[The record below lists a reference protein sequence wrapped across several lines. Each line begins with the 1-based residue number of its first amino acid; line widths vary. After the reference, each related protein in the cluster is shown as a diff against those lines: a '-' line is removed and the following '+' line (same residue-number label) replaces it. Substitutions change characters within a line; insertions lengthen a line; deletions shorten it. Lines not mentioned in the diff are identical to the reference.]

1 MRARIRQ
8 SASSS
13 LNITPGPAL
22 IHCLMHAQAAFS
34 ATGRGR
40 LPMRFWMAYVF
51 GGKAFSA
58 SSRFFRDTPMAQMR
72 GGARLARRGKT
83 SSLPWRRSAR
93 FRRIASKNARANLA
107 RFEDGSGFGDAHC
120 SASAP
125 LIGAL
130 KRLAHGM
137 LLLSWTGAEIERRE
151 CAKLDAGRATI
162 PHKVESYRRAWRPGR
177 RVRSSRIAH
186 VWPKPV
192 PRLDI
197 FEALGPRVS
206 ARTRRQCI
214 QEIAVHQNI
223 EEAIC
228 AGDRRHDC

>member
-1 MRARIRQ
+1 
-8 SASSS
+8 
-13 LNITPGPAL
+13 
-22 IHCLMHAQAAFS
+22 
-34 ATGRGR
+34 
-40 LPMRFWMAYVF
+40 
-51 GGKAFSA
+51 
-58 SSRFFRDTPMAQMR
+58 MAQMR
-72 GGARLARRGKT
+72 GGARFAGRGKT
-83 SSLPWRRSAR
+83 SSLDPWRRSAR

-162 PHKVESYRRAWRPGR
+162 PHNVESYRRAWRPGR

-206 ARTRRQCI
+206 ARTRRS
-214 QEIAVHQNI
+214 VHSRDRSPSKYRGSDLRRAI
-223 EEAIC
+223 VAMTVEAFLMLAKRGGGPVLAC
-228 AGDRRHDC
+228 PAAGHH